1 MTACITFDTASGIAF
16 STGSLA
22 LNILRGPLEL
32 IGGVAA
38 GSLVGLAYYPLQR
51 ATLPQRSLI
60 VILTGVT
67 LVLAGKFLEVRLRA
81 WNFFFLPMIAV
92 FQEGGQ

>member
-1 MTACITFDTASGIAF
+1 MTACIAFDTASGIAF

-81 WNFFFLPMIAV
+81 WILVLFFV
-92 FQEGGQ
+92 FFCR